1 MKQRG
6 GTSNSTNRRRPGLLV
21 QKTSQSRRSNSLNDG
36 LNTKTANYDFG
47 SLYTTHPDRQV
58 RRKMKVLYDTASSYN
73 KPTIVELGT
82 DRGLS
87 ATMFL
92 QACKQND
99 GRLVSVD
106 IRDCSQV
113 SDDERFYF
121 VQSDSTAADDIAR
134 SRPFLKDGIDVLYV
148 DSLHERQHVEREV
161 RNWWPYLKAGSTII
175 FDDVDPHVYRP
186 GQRKDN
192 AGSERNWQQI
202 YDFVTELFWAN
213 VDDLEF
219 TVHFG
224 STGLAVISKATPL
237 GSTYRP
243 PFPIKKRSPF
253 DYFVARAGRRLKH
266 FGLLR

>member
-1 MKQRG
+1 M
-6 GTSNSTNRRRPGLLV
+6 NYA
-21 QKTSQSRRSNSLNDG
+21 

-47 SLYTTHPDRQV
+47 SLYIDHPDKQV
-58 RRKMKVLYDTASSYN
+58 KRKMKILYDTASAYN
-73 KPTIVELGT
+73 NPTIVELGT

-106 IRDCSQV
+106 IRDCSHV
-113 SDDERFYF
+113 SDDERFHF
-121 VQSDSTAADDIAR
+121 VQSDSTAVDDIIR
-134 SRPFLKDGIDVLYV
+134 RKSFLKDGIDVLYV

-161 RNWWPYLKAGSTII
+161 ANWWPYLKAGSTVI

-224 STGLAVISKATPL
+224 STGLAIISKATPL
-237 GSTYRP
+237 GSAYRP
-243 PFPIKKRSPF
+243 PIAIRKRTSF
-253 DYFVARAGRRLKH
+253 DYLYMRAGRRLRHIRAKL
-266 FGLLR
+266 GL